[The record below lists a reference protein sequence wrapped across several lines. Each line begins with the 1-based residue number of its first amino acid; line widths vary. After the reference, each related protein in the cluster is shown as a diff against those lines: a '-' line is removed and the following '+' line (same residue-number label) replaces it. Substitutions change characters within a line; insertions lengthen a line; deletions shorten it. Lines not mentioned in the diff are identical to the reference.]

1 MKKMNIANRLTM
13 FRIFL
18 IPTIMLVFLFPYSQ
32 FGFVVPRISIGT
44 VYLPLTNLFG
54 TIIFIVA
61 AATDF
66 LDGYLARK
74 HGLVTTF
81 GKFLD
86 PIADKLLVNTVLLI
100 LAGQL
105 RIPIIIPI
113 IMISR
118 DMIVDGIRLIA
129 SEQQVVLAASFLG
142 KAKTMTQMLAI
153 ILVLLYNIPFELYG
167 VPMGDLMMWMATAI
181 SIVSGIEYF
190 VRNRHIILE
199 SV

>member
-1 MKKMNIANRLTM
+1 MKKMNIANRLTL
-13 FRIFL
+13 FRVFL
-18 IPTIMLVFLFPYSQ
+18 IPTIMLVFLFPYGQ
-32 FGFVVPRISIGT
+32 FGIEVARLNIGGVP
-44 VYLPLTNLFG
+44 LPVTNLIG

-74 HGLVTTF
+74 HELVTTF
-81 GKFLD
+81 GKFAD

-105 RIPIIIPI
+105 QIPIIIPI

-118 DMIVDGIRLIA
+118 DMVVDGIRLIA
-129 SEQQVVLAASFLG
+129 SERQVVLAASFLG

-153 ILVLLYNIPFELYG
+153 ILVLMNNIPFELYSI
-167 VPMGDLMMWMATAI
+167 PMGDLMMWMATAI

-190 VRNRHIILE
+190 MKNRHIVLE